1 MNGIFQTVEVGRRSQ
16 KVLLEYQERQQARG
30 LIPFFFFLYAEAGD
44 CLGSLSVT
52 GSLPVTK
59 MAEVYP

>member
-1 MNGIFQTVEVGRRSQ
+1 MNGIFPDCGGRTKISEGLVGVSREAAGPRTDT
-16 KVLLEYQERQQARG
+16 
-30 LIPFFFFLYAEAGD
+30 IFFLYAEAGD

-52 GSLPVTK
+52 SSLPVTR